1 MPSKMVIEI
10 FLQTQASEM
19 VDIMEKGLLAQVNI
33 NILWKCLN
41 SESEIQYWRVDVEH
55 LMPMNIG

>member
-1 MPSKMVIEI
+1 
-10 FLQTQASEM
+10 M
-19 VDIMEKGLLAQVNI
+19 VDVMGRGLLAQINI

>member
-19 VDIMEKGLLAQVNI
+19 IDVMGKGLLAQVNI